1 MYKYLFRQ
9 WKKRKATML
18 LIVFGFFIGSLV
30 MSIGISNCYETALLL
45 QDRKMGNPEEQL
57 FCDLI
62 SEEKIDVNQVS
73 ELVNKLADYG
83 AVQILNIVNDHIAVV
98 PVIMKSDDVWKVPV
112 IEGEFLTSEGI
123 LSGRND
129 IVIGKSIAESKGIKC
144 GDEITIFDK
153 EYKVVGICGRVN
165 RETSWEH
172 AVYVPY
178 GQFVDRLNQMNIKNY
193 SIWASS
199 GKDAIL
205 KQDEDLQHLF
215 GEQTLLSYREA
226 VSLETSSFDNSIII
240 AAASTILVFVIAI
253 INIIQLLLYWV
264 IDRKREL
271 GIMKALGAGNKYII
285 CSMVLETTVLAAI
298 GSILSLI
305 VQGVMSRCLVTIARD
320 TGIGMDLNIF
330 NLVLAISI
338 TILFG
343 LLAVIV
349 PIKRAINADPVRIIN
364 HV

>member
-1 MYKYLFRQ
+1 MRRGLRYNPSTTEQPLLAKP
-9 WKKRKATML
+9 KAA
-18 LIVFGFFIGSLV
+18 IGCLTDSA
-30 MSIGISNCYETALLL
+30 T
-45 QDRKMGNPEEQL
+45 
-57 FCDLI
+57 
-62 SEEKIDVNQVS
+62 IDN
-73 ELVNKLADYG
+73 A
-83 AVQILNIVNDHIAVV
+83 
-98 PVIMKSDDVWKVPV
+98 
-112 IEGEFLTSEGI
+112 
-123 LSGRND
+123 
-129 IVIGKSIAESKGIKC
+129 
-144 GDEITIFDK
+144 
-153 EYKVVGICGRVN
+153 
-165 RETSWEH
+165 
-172 AVYVPY
+172 
-178 GQFVDRLNQMNIKNY
+178 
-193 SIWASS
+193 
-199 GKDAIL
+199 
-205 KQDEDLQHLF
+205 
-215 GEQTLLSYREA
+215 
-226 VSLETSSFDNSIII
+226 
-240 AAASTILVFVIAI
+240 
-253 INIIQLLLYWV
+253 YWV